1 MKLAFIWIKKYVVD
15 LCTRTMRTYFP
26 KTHYADTA
34 EHSFC
39 VIPEPYESTYN
50 DGVYKRP
57 EAISV
62 TLSEYR
68 DLFVTL
74 IGGMYPYTFAEYG
87 TIECRKEILKDTH
100 AYSIVIST
108 EKIILIYQDEQ
119 TFRYAV
125 STLTQLLQ
133 KEEIPT
139 GTIYDFPAYSWRG
152 LNLDVARHFMPI
164 SFIKEVIR
172 KMYLQKLNILHIH
185 LTDDQ
190 GWRFES
196 KLYPKLHTLGSK
208 RRETVIGN
216 KLVPF
221 IHMKYAG
228 DGIPH
233 EGFYTQESL
242 RELVE
247 YAHTYG
253 VEIVPEIDIPGHGT
267 ALLVVYP
274 EHAAHVPPKEVETD
288 WGVFHNM
295 LSPEEKT
302 ITFLQNIFKEL
313 SEVFPGPYIHI
324 GGDEVPLD
332 AYKKSTAVKK
342 LVQEGKLTSYKDA
355 PAYILTAIAAYL
367 KSIGR
372 TPVMWDEASDIAQ
385 ETGGIIMVWRDMSI
399 MHAMVEKQIPHICT
413 TASHLYFDHYQHP
426 NTKKEPLAIGGYSPI
441 DYVYDAPVIAN
452 HYLLGMQANMWTE
465 YTKTPEAVR
474 YMLFPR
480 TYALADIA
488 WGKYHANL
496 KTFLGKVQHLWDF
509 RK

>member
-15 LCTRTMRTYFP
+15 LCTRITRTYFP
-26 KTHYADTA
+26 KVHVSGTLEAR
-34 EHSFC
+34 FC
-39 VIPEPYESTYN
+39 IIPEPYESTYD
-50 DGVYKRP
+50 DGTYKRP
-57 EAISV
+57 QSVSV
-62 TLSEYR
+62 TLSEHR
-68 DLFVTL
+68 DLFATL
-74 IGGMYPYTFAEYG
+74 VGDIYPYTFTEHG
-87 TIECRKEILKDTH
+87 TVICQKEILKDSH
-100 AYSIVIST
+100 AYKLIVT
-108 EKIILIYQDEQ
+108 AEKIILTYQDEQ

-125 STLTQLLQ
+125 STLIQLLQ

-139 GTIYDFPAYSWRG
+139 GTIYDFPTYAWRG
-152 LNLDVARHFMPI
+152 LHIDVARHFMPV

-172 KMYLQKLNILHIH
+172 KMYLQKLNILHLH

-196 KLYPKLHTLGSK
+196 KQYPKLHLLGSK

-221 IHMKYAG
+221 IHMQYKG

-233 EGFYTQESL
+233 GGFYTQDAL
-242 RELVE
+242 RELVD
-247 YAHTYG
+247 YARAYG
-253 VEIVPEIDIPGHGT
+253 IEIVPEIDIPGHGT
-267 ALLVVYP
+267 ALLVAYP
-274 EHAAHVPPKEVETD
+274 EHAAHTPPKEVQTD

-313 SEVFPGPYIHI
+313 SDVFPSPYIHI

-332 AYKKSTAVKK
+332 AYKKSSAVKK

-355 PAYILTAIAAYL
+355 PTYILTAIANYL

-372 TPVMWDEASDIAQ
+372 TPVMWDEASTIAKD
-385 ETGGIIMVWRDMSI
+385 TGGIVMVWRDMSI
-399 MHAMVEKQIPHICT
+399 MDEMIEKQIPHICT

-426 NTKKEPLAIGGYSPI
+426 DTKKEPLAIGGYSPI
-441 DYVYDAPVIAN
+441 DHVYDTPVIAN
-452 HYLLGMQANMWTE
+452 HYLLGIQANMWTE
-465 YTKTPEAVR
+465 YTKTPDAVR

-496 KTFLGKVQHLWDF
+496 KTFLAKVQHLWDF